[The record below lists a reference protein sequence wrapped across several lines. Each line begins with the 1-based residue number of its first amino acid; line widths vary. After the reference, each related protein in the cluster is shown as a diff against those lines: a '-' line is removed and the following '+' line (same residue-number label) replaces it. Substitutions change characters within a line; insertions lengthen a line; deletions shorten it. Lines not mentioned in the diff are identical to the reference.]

1 MKDKIGLLGA
11 VLVVQ
16 LLVVAA
22 LLIGDALGSDDAGSS
37 LLSFDPDAVVKLELS
52 TLDESVQLNRGGDGW
67 QVGDEGLPADSAKI
81 GEMLDKLANVAATW
95 PVATS
100 SDSAVRFEV
109 TEANFQ
115 RRLVLESVDGVVAD
129 LMLGTSPGYRRVHA
143 RADGADEVYSVDLS
157 NYEVP
162 VDANQWLDKTLLG
175 ATGPITGLQLEASWQ
190 LASTDEG
197 WLVDDTA
204 GDPEAADQEAASQL
218 IDRFSDLRVLGIVEP
233 AGESKGTF
241 IVNDEAG
248 EHRLQLFHDAEEDDY
263 SVGSDRTPGRFGIA
277 TYIAEQMLVDVD
289 VLLPEVEETDSAEDT
304 AADS

>member
-81 GEMLDKLANVAATW
+81 GEVLDKLANVAATW

-162 VDANQWLDKTLLG
+162 VDTDQWLDKTLLG

-190 LASTDEG
+190 LANTDEG

-241 IVNDEAG
+241 VVNDESG

-289 VLLPEVEETDSAEDT
+289 ALLPEVEETDSAEDT
-304 AADS
+304 AAGS

>member
-52 TLDESVQLNRGGDGW
+52 TLDENVQLNRGGDGW

-162 VDANQWLDKTLLG
+162 VDTDQWLDKTLLG

-190 LASTDEG
+190 LANTDEG

-218 IDRFSDLRVLGIVEP
+218 IDRFGDLRVLGIVEP

-289 VLLPEVEETDSAEDT
+289 ALLPEVEETDSAEDT

>member
-22 LLIGDALGSDDAGSS
+22 LVISDALGSDDAASS

-52 TLDESVQLNRGGDGW
+52 TLEESVQLHKGADGW
-67 QVGDEGLPADSAKI
+67 QVGDQGLPADNAKI
-81 GEMLDKLANVAATW
+81 SEVLDKLVNLAATW

-109 TEANFQ
+109 TETNFQ
-115 RRLVLESVDGVVAD
+115 RRLVLENVDGVIAD

-162 VDANQWLDKTLLG
+162 VDTDQWLDKTLLA
-175 ATGPITGLQLEASWQ
+175 ATGPISRLQLETSWQ

-197 WLVDDTA
+197 WLVDDFT
-204 GDPEAADQEAASQL
+204 GDQEAADQEAASRI
-218 IDRFSDLRVLGIVEP
+218 IDRFGDLRVLGITEP
-233 AGESKGTF
+233 TGESKGTF
-241 IVNDEAG
+241 IVTDASG
-248 EHRLQLFHDAEEDDY
+248 EYRLQMFHDAEEDDY

-277 TYIAEQMLVDVD
+277 TYIAEQMLVDLD
-289 VLLPEVEETDSAEDT
+289 ALLPEVEVEDSIEDIETDS
-304 AADS
+304 

>member
-81 GEMLDKLANVAATW
+81 GEVLDKLANVAATW

-162 VDANQWLDKTLLG
+162 VDTDQWLDKTLLG

-190 LASTDEG
+190 LANTDEG

-241 IVNDEAG
+241 IVNDESG

-289 VLLPEVEETDSAEDT
+289 ALLPEVEETDSAEDT

>member
-52 TLDESVQLNRGGDGW
+52 TLDESVQLNRGDDGW
-67 QVGDEGLPADSAKI
+67 QVGDEALPADSAKI

-162 VDANQWLDKTLLG
+162 VDTDQWLDKTLLG

-190 LASTDEG
+190 LANTDEG

-248 EHRLQLFHDAEEDDY
+248 EHRLQLSHDAEEDDY

-289 VLLPEVEETDSAEDT
+289 ALLPEVEETDNAEDT

>member
-67 QVGDEGLPADSAKI
+67 QVGDEGLPADSAKVS
-81 GEMLDKLANVAATW
+81 EVLDKLANVAATW

-162 VDANQWLDKTLLG
+162 VDTDQWLDKTLLG

-190 LASTDEG
+190 LANTDEG

-218 IDRFSDLRVLGIVEP
+218 IDRFGDLRVLGIVEP

-289 VLLPEVEETDSAEDT
+289 ALLPEVEDADSAEDT

>member
-162 VDANQWLDKTLLG
+162 VDTDQWLDKTLLG

-190 LASTDEG
+190 LANTDEG

-218 IDRFSDLRVLGIVEP
+218 IDRFSNLRVLGIVEP

-289 VLLPEVEETDSAEDT
+289 ALLPEVEETDSAEDT

>member
-67 QVGDEGLPADSAKI
+67 QVGDEALPADSAKI

-175 ATGPITGLQLEASWQ
+175 ATGLITGLQLEASWQ

-218 IDRFSDLRVLGIVEP
+218 IDRFGDLRVLGIVEP

-289 VLLPEVEETDSAEDT
+289 ALLPEVEETDSAEDT

>member
-81 GEMLDKLANVAATW
+81 GEVLDKLANVAATW

-162 VDANQWLDKTLLG
+162 VDTDQWLDKTLLG

-190 LASTDEG
+190 LANTDEG

-289 VLLPEVEETDSAEDT
+289 ALLPEVEETDSAEDT
-304 AADS
+304 AAES

>member
-67 QVGDEGLPADSAKI
+67 QVGDEALPADSAKI

-162 VDANQWLDKTLLG
+162 VDADQWLDKTLLG

-190 LASTDEG
+190 LANTDEG

-289 VLLPEVEETDSAEDT
+289 ALLPEVEETDSAEDT

>member
-162 VDANQWLDKTLLG
+162 VDTDQWLDKTLLG

-190 LASTDEG
+190 LANTDEG

-289 VLLPEVEETDSAEDT
+289 ALLPEVEETDSAGDT

>member
-67 QVGDEGLPADSAKI
+67 QVGDEALPADSAKI
-81 GEMLDKLANVAATW
+81 GEVLDKLANVAATW

-162 VDANQWLDKTLLG
+162 VDTDQWLDKTLLG

-190 LASTDEG
+190 LANTDEG

-218 IDRFSDLRVLGIVEP
+218 IDRFGDLRVLGIVEP

-289 VLLPEVEETDSAEDT
+289 ALLPEVEETDSAEDT

>member
-67 QVGDEGLPADSAKI
+67 QVGDEALPADSAKI

-115 RRLVLESVDGVVAD
+115 RRLVLESADGVVAD

-162 VDANQWLDKTLLG
+162 VDADQWLDKTLLG

-190 LASTDEG
+190 LANTDEG

-289 VLLPEVEETDSAEDT
+289 ALLPEVEETDSAEDT